1 MKSTLRRASMA
12 LGVAGIMGTSLL
24 TVAGPA
30 QAWGS
35 TTWNDCFTAY
45 AGTAATYTSGGTAM
59 MYSSTFRNGGGCSNY
74 VATSGPGINGV
85 CGTRYSST
93 QDFIRVDKT
102 RTASHNGACHWSR
115 SNGAAVWT

>member
-1 MKSTLRRASMA
+1 MR
-12 LGVAGIMGTSLL
+12 VAGMMGTSL
-24 TVAGPA
+24 VAAAGPA

-45 AGTAATYTSGGTAM
+45 AGTAATYTSSGTPM

-85 CGTRYSST
+85 CGTRYAST